1 MRKRKIRLYIKF
13 LTVSEYLFQK
23 SPKLLC
29 WVSVINSSLWS
40 LMSSVFFA
48 YFRPSHWPLPLKEP
62 LLMPQFRLQA
72 LVSMEIIFNYNKW
85 LLIHFTVQVVLLGI
99 VWPIHFPFQAK
110 VPQDRPSFA
119 EQMLV
124 NIVSLAFYAVPSFHF
139 LSNLG
144 LSLVNDRRFG
154 SAFGRTEWFG
164 EPKPNRTK
172 SLHKS
177 QFLLMKEY
185 QTKNLGQN

>member
-13 LTVSEYLFQK
+13 LTVREYLFQK
-23 SPKLLC
+23 SPKLLYPSAAALR
-29 WVSVINSSLWS
+29 VSVINSSLWS

-124 NIVSLAFYAVPSFHF
+124 NIVSLAYSRSSKLPFFV
-139 LSNLG
+139 
-144 LSLVNDRRFG
+144 
-154 SAFGRTEWFG
+154 
-164 EPKPNRTK
+164 
-172 SLHKS
+172 
-177 QFLLMKEY
+177 
-185 QTKNLGQN
+185 